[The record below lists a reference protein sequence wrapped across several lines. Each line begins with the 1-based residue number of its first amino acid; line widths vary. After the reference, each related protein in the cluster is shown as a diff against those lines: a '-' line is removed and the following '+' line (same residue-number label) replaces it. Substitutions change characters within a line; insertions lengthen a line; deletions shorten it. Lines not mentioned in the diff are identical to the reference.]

1 MDAQNNTTNI
11 YKACKLLKTDRRV
24 ALTGYPLQNN
34 LNEYY
39 QMLLW
44 AQGDFGL
51 SKEQFREDFANVVI
65 RGETFCVSKGQQT
78 YFCENAWT

>member
-1 MDAQNNTTNI
+1 MGAQNVATNI
-11 YKACKLLKTDRRV
+11 YRACKELKTDRRV

-39 QMLLW
+39 QMLKW

-51 SKEQFREDFANVVI
+51 DTNFFKEDFANVIMKGEAFAPARVI
-65 RGETFCVSKGQQT
+65 PMFLHS
-78 YFCENAWT
+78 

>member
-1 MDAQNNTTNI
+1 MPVQNVNTNI
-11 YKACKLLKTDRRV
+11 YRACKEIKTDRRV

-39 QMLLW
+39 HMLSW

-51 SKEQFREDFANVVI
+51 GTVNDFVATFGTVI
-65 RGETFCVSKGQQT
+65 MKG
-78 YFCENAWT
+78 AILR